1 MFKAIKATS
10 PRLTMELTDTHTH
23 LYYLYG
29 TPELATQMQRCFD
42 NGVKYCL
49 LPNVDSESIVKVLG
63 TVVAYPDNCF
73 AMMGLHPCD
82 VKSDYPQ
89 ELARIEQAISSN
101 KIYGIGEIGIDL
113 HWDKTTL
120 PLQQEAFRIQTRWA
134 KDAGLPVSIHC
145 RNAFDELFELLEE
158 VQDGR
163 LTGVLHCFT
172 GNAEQAKRTIDL
184 GLHLGIGGVLTYKN
198 AGLDTVV
205 AGIDLRHVVLETD
218 APYLAPVPHRG
229 KKNESSY
236 LLYIAQKIADLHG
249 IPVDA
254 VAAITTENAKRVF
267 GI

>member
-1 MFKAIKATS
+1 
-10 PRLTMELTDTHTH
+10 MELTDTHTH

-29 TPELATQMQRCFD
+29 TPELAAQMQRCFD
-42 NGVKYCL
+42 NGVRYCL
-49 LPNVDSESIVKVLG
+49 LPNVDSKSIPNVLG
-63 TVVAYPDNCF
+63 TVAAYPDNCF

-82 VKSDYPQ
+82 VNADFRQ
-89 ELARIEQAISSN
+89 ELDLIEQAISEN

-120 PLQQEAFRIQTRWA
+120 PLQQEAFRAQAGWA
-134 KDAGLPVSIHC
+134 KTLGLPVSIHC
-145 RNAFDELFELLEE
+145 RNAFDELFEVLEE

-172 GNAEQAKRTIDL
+172 GNAKQAQRAIDL
-184 GLHLGIGGVLTYKN
+184 GLHLGIGGVVTYKN

-205 AGIDLRHVVLETD
+205 ADLDLRHLVLETD
-218 APYLAPVPHRG
+218 APYLAPVPYRG

-236 LLYIAQKIADLHG
+236 LLNIAQKIADLQR
-249 IPVDA
+249 ISVDT
-254 VAAITTENAKRVF
+254 VAAITTENAKRIF

>member
-1 MFKAIKATS
+1 MTLI
-10 PRLTMELTDTHTH
+10 DTHTH

-42 NGVKYCL
+42 NHVKYLL
-49 LPNVDSESIVKVLG
+49 LPNVDSESIPKVLG
-63 TVVAYPDNCF
+63 TAATYPGNCY

-82 VKSDYPQ
+82 VKAGYRD
-89 ELARIEQAISSN
+89 ELAIIERTIGEN

-120 PLQQEAFRIQTRWA
+120 PLQQDAFRIQAGWA
-134 KDAGLPVSIHC
+134 KGLALPVSIHC
-145 RNAFDELFELLEE
+145 RDAFDELFQLLEE
-158 VQDGR
+158 LQDGR

-172 GNAEQAKRTIDL
+172 GSRQQAQRAIDL
-184 GLHLGIGGVLTYKN
+184 GLHLGIGGVVTYKN
-198 AGLDTVV
+198 AGVDAVV
-205 AGIDLRHVVLETD
+205 AELDLRHIVLETD
-218 APYLAPVPHRG
+218 APYLAPVPKRG

-249 IPVDA
+249 VNLA
-254 VAAITTENAKRVF
+254 TVAATTTENAKRVF

>member
-1 MFKAIKATS
+1 
-10 PRLTMELTDTHTH
+10 MELTDTHTH

-29 TPELATQMQRCFD
+29 TPELEAQMQRCLD
-42 NGVKYCL
+42 NGVNYCL
-49 LPNVDSESIVKVLG
+49 LPNVDDESIAKVQG
-63 TVVAYPDNCF
+63 TVASYPDHCF
-73 AMMGLHPCD
+73 AMLGLHPCD
-82 VKSDYPQ
+82 VKADYKQ
-89 ELARIEQAISSN
+89 KLGVIEQAIATT

-120 PLQQEAFRIQTRWA
+120 RAQQEAFRIQAGWA
-134 KDAGLPVSIHC
+134 KALNLPVSIHC

-172 GNAEQAKRTIDL
+172 GNAEQAQRTIGL

-205 AGIDLRHVVLETD
+205 AALDLRHVVLETD

-236 LLYIAQKIADLHG
+236 LLHVAQKVADLHG
-249 IPVDA
+249 IPVES
-254 VAAITTENAKRVF
+254 VAAITTENAKRIF
-267 GI
+267 AF

>member
-1 MFKAIKATS
+1 
-10 PRLTMELTDTHTH
+10 MELTDTHTH

-29 TPELATQMQRCFD
+29 SPEMDTQMQRCFD

-49 LPNVDSESIVKVLG
+49 LPNVDSESIAKVLG
-63 TVVAYPDNCF
+63 TVAAYPDNCF

-82 VKSDYPQ
+82 VKTGYHQ
-89 ELARIEQAISSN
+89 ELNRIEQAIASN

-120 PLQQEAFRIQTRWA
+120 SLQQEAFRIQTGWA
-134 KDAGLPVSIHC
+134 KDTGLPVSIHC
-145 RNAFDELFELLEE
+145 RDAFDELFALLEE

-172 GNAEQAKRTIDL
+172 GNMEQAQRTIDL

-205 AGIDLRHVVLETD
+205 SQLDLRHIVLETD

-236 LLYIAQKIADLHG
+236 LRYIAQKFADLHG
-249 IPVDA
+249 ISVEN
-254 VAAITTENAKRVF
+254 VASITTENAKRIF
-267 GI
+267 SFK

>member
-1 MFKAIKATS
+1 
-10 PRLTMELTDTHTH
+10 MELTDTHTH

-29 TPELATQMQRCFD
+29 TPELASQMQRCFD

-49 LPNVDSESIVKVLG
+49 LPNVNSESIPKVLG
-63 TVVAYPDNCF
+63 TIAAYPNNCF

-82 VKSDYPQ
+82 VKANYRQ
-89 ELARIEQAISSN
+89 ELLPIEQAISKN

-120 PLQQEAFRIQTRWA
+120 PLQQEAFRIQTGWA
-134 KDAGLPVSIHC
+134 KEARLPVSIHC

-172 GNAEQAKRTIDL
+172 GNTEQAKRAIDL
-184 GLHLGIGGVLTYKN
+184 GLHLGIGGVVTYKN
-198 AGLDTVV
+198 AGLDKVV
-205 AGIDLRHVVLETD
+205 TELDLRHLVLETD

-236 LLYIAQKIADLHG
+236 LLDIAQKIADLHG
-249 IPVDA
+249 IA
-254 VAAITTENAKRVF
+254 VETVATTTTENAKRIF

>member
-1 MFKAIKATS
+1 M
-10 PRLTMELTDTHTH
+10 MELTDTHTH

-29 TPELATQMQRCFD
+29 TPELAAQMDRCFA
-42 NGVKYCL
+42 NGVKHCL
-49 LPNVDSESIVKVLG
+49 LPNVDRASIANVLG
-63 TVVAYPDNCF
+63 TVAAYPNHCY

-82 VKSDYPQ
+82 VKADYRQ
-89 ELARIEQAISSN
+89 ELEQIEQTIATTTT

-120 PLQQEAFRIQTRWA
+120 PLQQEAFRIQTGWA
-134 KDAGLPVSIHC
+134 KELGLPVSIHC

-172 GNAEQAKRTIDL
+172 GNSEQAQRTIDL
-184 GLHLGIGGVLTYKN
+184 GLHLGIGGILTYKN

-205 AGIDLRHVVLETD
+205 AGLDLRHVVLETD
-218 APYLAPVPHRG
+218 TPYLAPVPHRG

-236 LLYIAQKIADLHG
+236 LPFIAQKIADLHG
-249 IPVDA
+249 IPVDT
-254 VAAITTENAKRVF
+254 VAAITTENAKRIF
-267 GI
+267 AI